1 MLFHSTY
8 EFHNIPGKDKHFL
21 ELLLLRRIYALDISS
36 KPSSFR
42 STYCCPYTNLRD
54 FVAVAKLPCLV
65 YSGFVAA
72 LEFEGAVTGVCAD
85 TFENHVCQYDELP
98 GLEAFQEGRL

>member
-1 MLFHSTY
+1 MSVLMSQEKTNISLSCYYCDVSTHSDT
-8 EFHNIPGKDKHFL
+8 
-21 ELLLLRRIYALDISS
+21 SS
-36 KPSSFR
+36 KPSFFR
-42 STYCCPYTNLRD
+42 STYCCPYTHLRD

-85 TFENHVCQYDELP
+85 TFENHVCQHDELP